1 MDFAEFAIAD
11 GGGKFCSLKATSS
24 GSYPAGEAVLKT
36 APMHSPLTLETD
48 IYWFERWD
56 RLYSSYG
63 GAL

>member
-1 MDFAEFAIAD
+1 MDFAEFAIAQ
-11 GGGKFCSLKATSS
+11 GGAKFCSLKATSS
-24 GSYPAGEAVLKT
+24 TYPAGEADLKP